1 MTALP
6 LEAAPGADA
15 LTLPWRE
22 PVEALAAL
30 RDEPMTL
37 LMLGGADGV
46 CGRRS
51 YLCAFP
57 DFTIIEDDP
66 RTAFGQLKA
75 RRPDIR
81 PVAGSDGFSGG
92 YAGLFGYDLGQA
104 FEAAPQSPPG
114 LAAWP
119 AVAVGWYSA
128 VAVFDHGA
136 QTLTVRGAPDAAR
149 RLGAAIEAGAAP
161 EQAGPGAFEPVWSE
175 ARYLEAARRAV
186 DYVRAGDVFQVNLSH
201 PFRGA
206 LPGADGPFRLI
217 RRLAAQSPAAFSAY
231 LRLDETRAVVTNS
244 PERFVSVDAG
254 GGVQTR
260 PIKGT
265 RARSAAPQEDA
276 RAAAERAASQKDR
289 AENLMIVDLMRN
301 DLARVCATGSV
312 RTPELFKVESFAN
325 VHHLVSTVTGQLAE
339 GRNVFDL
346 IAAAFPPGSITGAPK
361 VRAMEIIAELEGESR
376 GPYCGALGWIGADGA
391 ADLNVMIRTAA
402 CVKDGE
408 GWRAEVRSGGAIVID
423 SDPAEELAETRAKA
437 GALFNAAGP

>member
-6 LEAAPGADA
+6 LEAASGAAA
-15 LTLPWRE
+15 LGLAWRE
-22 PVEALAAL
+22 PVEALAAA
-30 RDEPMTL
+30 RDEPMAL
-37 LMLGGADGV
+37 LMLGGADGG
-46 CGRRS
+46 CGGRS

-66 RTAFGQLKA
+66 AAGFAKLRAAMPAKA
-75 RRPDIR
+75 ASPSG
-81 PVAGSDGFSGG
+81 PGFSGG

-104 FEAAPQSPPG
+104 FERTPRSPEG

-119 AVAVGWYSA
+119 AISVGWYPA
-128 VAVFDHGA
+128 VAVFDHA
-136 QTLTVRGAPDAAR
+136 TQTLTVEGEPAAAR
-149 RLGAAIEAGAAP
+149 RLADAIEAGSTTVEAAP
-161 EQAGPGAFEPVWSE
+161 GRFEQVWDD
-175 ARYLEAARRAV
+175 ARYLAAARRAI

-206 LPGADGPFRLI
+206 LPGRDGPFRLI
-217 RRLAAQSPAAFSAY
+217 KRLAQQSPAAFSAY
-231 LRLDETRAVVTNS
+231 LRIDDQRAVVTNS
-244 PERFVSVDAG
+244 PERFVAVDASG
-254 GGVQTR
+254 RVETR

-265 RARSAAPQEDA
+265 RARCADLQEDRRA
-276 RAAAERAASQKDR
+276 REALAASDKDR

-301 DLARVCATGSV
+301 DLARVCAPGTV
-312 RTPELFKVESFAN
+312 RTPDLFKVESFAN

-346 IAAAFPPGSITGAPK
+346 ISAAFPPGSITGAPK
-361 VRAMEIIAELEGESR
+361 VRAMEIIDELEGESR

-402 CVKDGE
+402 CLKQGE
-408 GWRAEVRSGGAIVID
+408 DWSAEIRSGGAIVID

-437 GALFNAAGP
+437 GALIKAAGP